1 MRLVQRALS
10 RSGRIWIA
18 GIFPLLWL
26 QSCTALRADHAES
39 DSITQ
44 AKAAVAGFDGFVD
57 EAIKKWEVP
66 GLALAIVK
74 DGQVVL
80 SRGFGFRD
88 VKNKRPVTSRTLF
101 AIGSCSKAFTT
112 FVMGTLVDEGKLDW
126 DTPLRTYIP
135 ELRMFD
141 RTLTELITPRDLV
154 THRSGLPRHD
164 ALWYNATLSRKQI
177 VDRLPYLEPSEP
189 LRNKFQYNNIMY
201 MTAGY
206 LVERLTGKT
215 WEDAVRARVF
225 EPLGMTNT
233 NFSVQDSQKSADH
246 ARPYDDRD
254 DKIVE
259 IPFRDISNAGPAGSI
274 NSCVDD
280 MAQWLVVQTHKG
292 DYGSRS
298 LISPAVLAD
307 VHSPHMT
314 MSVPQERK
322 EIAPAGYGLGWLISD
337 YRGHR
342 RVSHGGAIDGFTAQT
357 TLFPDD
363 GLGIV
368 ALANM
373 NGTALPEMLTRH
385 AVDQVLHLPPIDWSG
400 EELDK
405 KTKGKAATKEAKAK
419 KNTVR
424 KPGTSPAH
432 KLQEYAGDYEHPGYG
447 LLRVELRDGKL
458 AFRYNDMEAE
468 LEHWHFEVFNGLKN
482 PKDPALENQKLQFLT
497 NLKGDVES
505 VAANLEPAVKAI
517 VFTKR
522 PDAKLSDPQYL
533 KRFVGQ
539 YELAGRTLH
548 VRIKG
553 TTVVIDSPGQA
564 TITLLPDHNDEFNVK
579 EQSETSVRFVA
590 GKDPAADELSLSTPE
605 GVFTA
610 KRKKN

>member
-1 MRLVQRALS
+1 LTILLS
-10 RSGRIWIA
+10 CQA
-18 GIFPLLWL
+18 
-26 QSCTALRADHAES
+26 CAALRASEPALTGHGTGAE
-39 DSITQ
+39 
-44 AKAAVAGFDGFVD
+44 AKASLAGFDAFVD

-74 DGQVVL
+74 DGQIVL

-88 VKNKRPVTSRTLF
+88 VRNKRLVTSRTIF
-101 AIGSCSKAFTT
+101 AIGSCTKSFTT
-112 FVMGTLVDEGKLDW
+112 FVMGTLVDEGKLEW
-126 DTPLRTYIP
+126 DSSLRTYIP
-135 ELRMFD
+135 ELRMYD
-141 RTLTELITPRDLV
+141 RMLTELITPRDLV

-189 LRNKFQYNNIMY
+189 LRNKYQYNNIMF

-215 WEDAVRARVF
+215 WEDAVRARIL
-225 EPLGMTNT
+225 EPLRMANT
-233 NFSVQDSQKSADH
+233 NFSVKDSQQSADH

-280 MAQWLVVQTHKG
+280 MAQWLVVHTHKG
-292 DYGSRS
+292 TYGGRS

-307 VHSPHMT
+307 IHSPHMT
-314 MSVPQERK
+314 MSVHQERK
-322 EIAPAGYGLGWLISD
+322 EIALVGYGLGWAVSD

-357 TLFPDD
+357 TLFLED

-373 NGTALPEMLTRH
+373 NGTVLPEMLTRH
-385 AVDQVLHLPPIDWSG
+385 TADRVLGLSPIDWSG

-405 KTKGKAATKEAKAK
+405 KSKGKAATKEAKAK

-424 KPGTSPAH
+424 RPGTSPSH
-432 KLQEYAGDYEHPGYG
+432 KLEEYAGDYEHPGYG

-458 AFRYNDMEAE
+458 VFRYNDIETA
-468 LEHWHFEVFNGLKN
+468 LEHWHFEVWSGLKN
-482 PKDPALENQKLQFLT
+482 PTDPAFENQKLQFLT
-497 NLKGDVES
+497 NLKGDVGS
-505 VAANLEPAVKAI
+505 LAVDLEPAVKPI

-522 PDAKLSDPQYL
+522 PDAKLSDPHYL
-533 KRFVGQ
+533 KRFAGEF
-539 YELAGRTLH
+539 ELAGRTLH

-553 TTVVIDSPGQA
+553 TTLVIDSPA
-564 TITLLPDHNDEFNVK
+564 RPTITLLPDHNDEFNVK
-579 EQSETSVRFVA
+579 EQSETSIRFVT
-590 GKDPAADELSLSTPE
+590 GKDSAADEMALSTSE
-605 GVFTA
+605 GVFLA
-610 KRKKN
+610 KRKRN